1 MKTILVPID
10 FSTASE
16 KALSVAKGIAA
27 KTGSQLTLMYVY
39 PAYVYDIAI
48 SETIYS
54 LPAYQQLEEDH
65 RKQLHNHVDQL
76 NREGFSAEAVW
87 LAGNV
92 EKEIIKQS
100 KKSTIDLIVIGRTG
114 KGTFLDKLVGSSTT
128 SVARDAPCPVLIV
141 PAQTTKF
148 SFEKIL
154 YATQLEYEENDIIA
168 QVTDLVKQLGATLTF
183 LKVDAWTQ
191 PDIQPDG
198 QFIDEIKAQFNV
210 AADDIVV
217 TKNQR
222 VINGIE
228 AYCDQVQADLIVV
241 SARERGFLEEY
252 LINPSLT
259 KKLVLDTHLPLL
271 VYHLKPDQ

>member
-10 FSTASE
+10 FSASSE

-27 KTGSQLTLMYVY
+27 KTGSQLILMYVY
-39 PAYVYDIAI
+39 PAYVSDIAI

-76 NREGFSAEAVW
+76 NREGFSTEAIW
-87 LAGNV
+87 LRGTIG
-92 EKEIIKQS
+92 EGIIKQA
-100 KKSTIDLIVIGRTG
+100 KKSKADLIVMGRTG
-114 KGTFLDKLVGSSTT
+114 KGSFLDKLVGSSTT
-128 SVARDAPCPVLIV
+128 SIVRDAPCPVLIV

-148 SFEKIL
+148 SFKKVV

-168 QVTDLVKQLGATLTF
+168 QVKNLVKHLGATLTF

-191 PDIQPDG
+191 PDIQSDG
-198 QFIDEIKAQFNV
+198 QFIDQIRAQFNV

-217 TKNQR
+217 MKNQK

-228 AYCDQVQADLIVV
+228 AYCDQVEADLIVV
-241 SARERGFLEEY
+241 SARERGLIEEY

-271 VYHLKPDQ
+271 VYHLKPD

>member
-10 FSTASE
+10 FSASSE

-27 KTGSQLTLMYVY
+27 KTGSQLILMYVY
-39 PAYVYDIAI
+39 PAYVSDIAI

-54 LPAYQQLEEDH
+54 LPAYQQLEVDH

-76 NREGFSAEAVW
+76 NGEGFSAEAIW
-87 LAGNV
+87 LGGTIG
-92 EKEIIKQS
+92 EEIIKQA
-100 KKSTIDLIVIGRTG
+100 KKSKADLIVMGRTG
-114 KGTFLDKLVGSSTT
+114 KGSFLDKLVGSSTT
-128 SVARDAPCPVLIV
+128 SIARDAPCAVLIV

-148 SFEKIL
+148 SFKKVV

-168 QVTDLVKQLGATLTF
+168 QVKNLVKHLGATLTF

-198 QFIDEIKAQFNV
+198 QFIDQIRAQFNV

-217 TKNQR
+217 MKNQK

-241 SARERGFLEEY
+241 SARERGLIEEY

-271 VYHLKPDQ
+271 VYHLKPN